1 MRILFCFFLSG
12 LCVSPVFSQLRP
24 GQVDPRKVPL
34 PAQHYSSE
42 FAFDAPS
49 NPELWK
55 KEKKGMN
62 VSFVTTNELF
72 LRSEIPTASPSLTW
86 EDSGWQ
92 GERLNA
98 QIAVWSPDT
107 INQIRFT
114 VSDFTDGAGHSI
126 SHDNVKLNLVR
137 YVLSNFP
144 YGAGKTSCD
153 ASATD
158 TAYLMP
164 DRFEA
169 FERFDLLGRTVRPVW
184 VSLNIP
190 RGIHAGIYNGNIK
203 VNSDKEEKILSIKIK
218 VQSQT
223 LPAPHD
229 WKFRLDLWQNPSAV
243 AEYFQVEPWSDE
255 HIAFLRKHY
264 YLCSSLPLD

>member
-12 LCVSPVFSQLRP
+12 LCASPVFSQLKP

-49 NPELWK
+49 NLELWK
-55 KEKKGMN
+55 KEKEGMS

-72 LRSEIPTASPSLTW
+72 LRSEIPTTSPSLSW

-92 GERLNA
+92 GERLNT
-98 QIAVWSPDT
+98 QIVVWSPDT

-114 VSDFTDGAGHSI
+114 VSDFTDGAGHTI
-126 SHDNVKLNLVR
+126 SRDHATLNLVR

-144 YGAGKTSCD
+144 YGAVKTSCD
-153 ASATD
+153 VSATD

-164 DRFEA
+164 DRFEML
-169 FERFDLLGRTVRPVW
+169 ERFDLPARSVRPIW
-184 VSLNIP
+184 LSLNIP
-190 RGIHAGIYNGNIK
+190 TGTPPGIYSGTIK
-203 VNSDKEEKILSIKIK
+203 VNSDKEIKTLSIKIK
-218 VQSQT
+218 VQSQV
-223 LPAPHD
+223 LPPPHD
-229 WKFRLDLWQNPSAV
+229 WKFRLDLWQNPSSV
-243 AEYFQVEPWSDE
+243 AEYYQVQPWSTE
-255 HIAFLRKHY
+255 QLTFLRNHLILY
-264 YLCSSLPLD
+264 SDDG